1 MLYRNLGKTS
11 QKISILG
18 FGCMRLPIIDGMP
31 DRINEPLASEMLHH
45 AIDQGV
51 NYIDTAYP
59 YHGTSVYGGGM
70 SEIFVGNALKD
81 GYRDQVYLSTKLPSW
96 LIQKKED
103 MNNYLDEQLKR
114 LQTDKIDFYFNDVL
128 ILNSIKLTSN
138 ESAGAT
144 GVSVSIIRE
153 NDNFLSL
160 TSTSN
165 VRKSISVKPDRNN
178 LKVIYKGKNFKYQI
192 HKDKGIYIMV
202 EKNKENVIFTQY
214 KKRPVFD

>member
-1 MLYRNLGKTS
+1 MYVIT
-11 QKISILG
+11 
-18 FGCMRLPIIDGMP
+18 FGDYFH
-31 DRINEPLASEMLHH
+31 E
-45 AIDQGV
+45 
-51 NYIDTAYP
+51 
-59 YHGTSVYGGGM
+59 
-70 SEIFVGNALKD
+70 
-81 GYRDQVYLSTKLPSW
+81 
-96 LIQKKED
+96 
-103 MNNYLDEQLKR
+103 
-114 LQTDKIDFYFNDVL
+114 DKIDFYFNDVL